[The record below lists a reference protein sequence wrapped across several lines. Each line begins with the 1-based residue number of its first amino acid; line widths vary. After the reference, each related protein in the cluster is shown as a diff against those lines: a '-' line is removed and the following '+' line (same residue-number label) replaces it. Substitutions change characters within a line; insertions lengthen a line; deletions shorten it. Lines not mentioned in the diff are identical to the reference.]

1 MSASRWVSW
10 SARAW
15 ARRIAL
21 GLAFLAAVTAP
32 RQARAEPVETSG
44 LVAPRPIAA
53 LRADYPKGAVAA
65 ALVVVELVV
74 EADGRVSEAHVV
86 TGEAPFAESA
96 LRAVRATPFA
106 PATRAGKPVAARI
119 RVPIDFLPS
128 VDLPHDPYPDAPP
141 RPGPPPRV
149 VLPPN
154 PYDGLAPNVVQIQVQ
169 GARRVAGVTRLGRAE
184 IRDLPGAFGDGFRAI
199 ETLPGVVPVA
209 SGLPFFFVRGAP
221 PGATGYF
228 LDGVRLPVLF
238 HLGAGPSVV
247 HPALVDRIDFY
258 PGAAPA
264 EFGRSSG
271 GVVAGA
277 TKEPS
282 QRLRGEA
289 NVRLLDAGAL
299 VEVPLPRQ
307 RGSALVAGRF
317 GYPGLLLPL
326 FAPNTRLSYWDYQS
340 RVSVRVGERD
350 TLTLFV
356 LGSYDYLGRRVG
368 STGNTTVVSDPVGLG
383 EVAQSEQL
391 DTRTIFETEFH
402 RVELRH
408 DHTIPSGKVRTA
420 LTVGTDGS
428 ALGLRD
434 RVRGEIFGW
443 RFEWERALSR
453 EVVLRGGADTQYNRY
468 EVRGEADVPPN
479 PEFVKLFPT
488 RDELLLGTRAD
499 VTWSPAGRLR
509 FIAGMRLDHY
519 SAYRISAFERAPGAE
534 PDALPGRQ
542 VSVEPRLSVRVGVVP
557 RVVFVSAVG
566 IAAQPPRFLL
576 PLPGLTVGRLRE
588 GLERSAQTSHGF
600 EWTLPYA
607 MALTTTFFS
616 SRTIGLADAFAACPG
631 ARNAFTDGNAC
642 TTRTSGSAVGLEL
655 YLKRDLSKRIAGFVS
670 YTLSRASRTV
680 PASVF
685 GAEAPPVG
693 ASVASDGRVV
703 IPSDYDRTHVLNA
716 AVAYDVGRGYRA
728 GLRFVLYSGRPYTPT
743 ASDGSLLGAPNSAR
757 LPIFSRFD
765 VRLEKRWELGAS
777 RHVSLVLE
785 GLNVT
790 LRKEA
795 TGVRCATRAGPDD
808 VDLGNGCVGEQIGPI
823 TVPSLGVEG
832 AM

>member
-1 MSASRWVSW
+1 MSAGGPA
-10 SARAW
+10 ARPSGAW
-15 ARRIAL
+15 ARLLLAAFA
-21 GLAFLAAVTAP
+21 GLALAGTARAQPAEIVPPRPLAPLRAAYPAGAVTAA
-32 RQARAEPVETSG
+32 Q
-44 LVAPRPIAA
+44 
-53 LRADYPKGAVAA
+53 
-65 ALVVVELVV
+65 VVVELVV
-74 EADGRVSEAHVV
+74 EADGRVTEAHVV
-86 TGEAPFAESA
+86 SGEAPFAEAA
-96 LRAVRATPFA
+96 LAAVRATPFA
-106 PATRAGKPVAARI
+106 PATRGGRPIAARI
-119 RVPIDFLPS
+119 RVPLELLPP
-128 VDLPHDPYPDAPP
+128 VELPDDPYPEPPP

-149 VLPPN
+149 ALPPN
-154 PYDGLAPNVVQIQVQ
+154 PYDALAPEVTQIQVL
-169 GARRVAGVTRLGRAE
+169 GARRLAGVTRMGRAE
-184 IRDLPGAFGDGFRAI
+184 IRDVPGAFGDGFRAI

-271 GVVAGA
+271 GVVSGV

-289 NVRLLDAGAL
+289 NARLLDAGAL

-340 RVSVRVGERD
+340 RLSVHLGERD

-356 LGSYDYLGRRVG
+356 LGSYDYLGRRVAAV
-368 STGNTTVVSDPVGLG
+368 GNKTVVDDPVGVG
-383 EVAQSEQL
+383 ETVQTGG

-408 DHTIPSGKVRTA
+408 DHVIPSGKVRTA

-434 RVRGEIFGW
+434 RVRGELFGW
-443 RFEWERALSR
+443 RLEWERALSR
-453 EVVLRGGADTQYNRY
+453 EIVLRGGADTQYNRY

-509 FIAGMRLDHY
+509 FTAGVRLDHY
-519 SAYRISAFERAPGAE
+519 AAYRISAFERAPGAE
-534 PDALPGRQ
+534 PDALPGKQ

-588 GLERSAQTSHGF
+588 GLERSAQTSHGV

-655 YLKRDLSKRIAGFVS
+655 YLKRDLSKRITGFVS
-670 YTLSRASRTV
+670 YTLSRATRTV

-685 GAEAPPVG
+685 GGETPPAG
-693 ASVASDGRVV
+693 ASLANDGRVV

-728 GLRFVLYSGRPYTPT
+728 GVRFVLYSGRPYTPT
-743 ASDGSLLGAPNSAR
+743 ASDGALLAAPNSAR
-757 LPIFSRFD
+757 LPLFSRFD
-765 VRLEKRWELGAS
+765 VRLEKRWELGAT

-795 TGVRCATRAGPDD
+795 TGVRCATRAGADD

>member
-1 MSASRWVSW
+1 MSAGGPA
-10 SARAW
+10 ARPSGAW
-15 ARRIAL
+15 ARLLLAAFA
-21 GLAFLAAVTAP
+21 GLALAGTARAQPAEIVPPRPLAPLRAAYPAGAVTAA
-32 RQARAEPVETSG
+32 Q
-44 LVAPRPIAA
+44 
-53 LRADYPKGAVAA
+53 
-65 ALVVVELVV
+65 VVVELVV

-86 TGEAPFAESA
+86 SGEAPFAEAA
-96 LRAVRATPFA
+96 LAAVRATPFA
-106 PATRAGKPVAARI
+106 PATRGGRPIAARI
-119 RVPIDFLPS
+119 RVPLELLPP
-128 VDLPHDPYPDAPP
+128 VELPDDPYPEPPP

-149 VLPPN
+149 ALPPN
-154 PYDGLAPNVVQIQVQ
+154 PYDALAPEVTQIQVL
-169 GARRVAGVTRLGRAE
+169 GARRLAGVTRMGRAE
-184 IRDLPGAFGDGFRAI
+184 IRDVPGAFGDGFRAI

-271 GVVAGA
+271 GVVSGV

-289 NVRLLDAGAL
+289 NARLLDAGAL

-340 RVSVRVGERD
+340 RLSVHLGERD

-356 LGSYDYLGRRVG
+356 LGSYDYLGRRVAAV
-368 STGNTTVVSDPVGLG
+368 GNKTVVDDPVGVG
-383 EVAQSEQL
+383 ETVQTGG

-408 DHTIPSGKVRTA
+408 DHVIPSGKVRTA

-434 RVRGEIFGW
+434 RVRGELFGW
-443 RFEWERALSR
+443 RLEWERALSR
-453 EVVLRGGADTQYNRY
+453 EIVLRGGADTQYNRY

-509 FIAGMRLDHY
+509 FTAGVRLDHY
-519 SAYRISAFERAPGAE
+519 AAYRISAFERAPGAE
-534 PDALPGRQ
+534 PDALPGKQ

-588 GLERSAQTSHGF
+588 GLERSAQTSHGV

-655 YLKRDLSKRIAGFVS
+655 YLKRDLSKRITGFVS
-670 YTLSRASRTV
+670 YTLSRATRTV

-685 GAEAPPVG
+685 GGETPPAG
-693 ASVASDGRVV
+693 ASLANDGRVV

-728 GLRFVLYSGRPYTPT
+728 GVRFVLYSGRPYTPT
-743 ASDGSLLGAPNSAR
+743 ASDGALLAAPNSAR
-757 LPIFSRFD
+757 LPLFSRFD
-765 VRLEKRWELGAS
+765 VRLEKRWELGAT

-795 TGVRCATRAGPDD
+795 TGVRCATRAGADD

>member
-1 MSASRWVSW
+1 MSAGGPA
-10 SARAW
+10 ARPSGAW
-15 ARRIAL
+15 ARLLLAAFA
-21 GLAFLAAVTAP
+21 GLALAGTARAQPAEIVPPRPLAPLRAAYPAGAVTAA
-32 RQARAEPVETSG
+32 Q
-44 LVAPRPIAA
+44 
-53 LRADYPKGAVAA
+53 
-65 ALVVVELVV
+65 VVVELVV
-74 EADGRVSEAHVV
+74 EADGRVTEAHVV
-86 TGEAPFAESA
+86 SGEAPFAEAA
-96 LRAVRATPFA
+96 LAAVRATPFA
-106 PATRAGKPVAARI
+106 PATRGGRPIAARI
-119 RVPIDFLPS
+119 RVPLELLPP
-128 VDLPHDPYPDAPP
+128 VELPDDPYPEPPP

-149 VLPPN
+149 ALPPN
-154 PYDGLAPNVVQIQVQ
+154 PYDALAPEVTQIQVL
-169 GARRVAGVTRLGRAE
+169 GARRLAGVTRMGRAE
-184 IRDLPGAFGDGFRAI
+184 IRDVPGAFGDGFRAI

-271 GVVAGA
+271 GVVSGV

-289 NVRLLDAGAL
+289 NARLLDAGAL

-340 RVSVRVGERD
+340 RLSVHLGERD

-356 LGSYDYLGRRVG
+356 LGSYDYLGRRVAAV
-368 STGNTTVVSDPVGLG
+368 GNKTVVDDPVGVG
-383 EVAQSEQL
+383 ETVQTGG

-408 DHTIPSGKVRTA
+408 DHVIPSGKVRTA

-434 RVRGEIFGW
+434 RVRGELFGW
-443 RFEWERALSR
+443 RLEWERALSR
-453 EVVLRGGADTQYNRY
+453 EIVLRGGADTQYNRY

-509 FIAGMRLDHY
+509 FTAGVRLDHY
-519 SAYRISAFERAPGAE
+519 AAYRISAFERAPGAE
-534 PDALPGRQ
+534 PDALPGKQ

-588 GLERSAQTSHGF
+588 GLERSAQTSHGV

-655 YLKRDLSKRIAGFVS
+655 YLKRDLSKRITGFVS
-670 YTLSRASRTV
+670 YTLSRATRTV

-685 GAEAPPVG
+685 GGETPPAG
-693 ASVASDGRVV
+693 ASLANDGRVV

-716 AVAYDVGRGYRA
+716 AITYDVGRDYRTKIQ
-728 GLRFVLYSGRPYTPT
+728 FVLYSKRPYTPT
-743 ASDGSLLGAPNSAR
+743 TSDGALLAAPNSAR
-757 LPIFSRFD
+757 LPLFSRFD
-765 VRLEKRWELGAS
+765 VRLEKRWELGAT

-795 TGVRCATRAGPDD
+795 TGVRCATRAGADD

>member
-1 MSASRWVSW
+1 MSAGGRA
-10 SARAW
+10 ARPSGTW
-15 ARRIAL
+15 ARLLLASL
-21 GLAFLAAVTAP
+21 AGLAFAGT
-32 RQARAEPVETSG
+32 ARAQPAEIEP
-44 LVAPRPIAA
+44 PRPLAP
-53 LRADYPKGAVAA
+53 LRADYPPGAVAA
-65 ALVVVELVV
+65 AEVVVELVV
-74 EADGRVSEAHVV
+74 EADGGVSAAHVV
-86 TGEAPFAESA
+86 SGEAPFAEAA
-96 LRAVRATPFA
+96 LAAVRATPFA
-106 PATRAGKPVAARI
+106 PATRGGKPVAARI
-119 RVPIDFLPS
+119 RVSLELLPP
-128 VDLPHDPYPDAPP
+128 VELPDDPYPDPPP

-149 VLPPN
+149 ALPPN
-154 PYDGLAPNVVQIQVQ
+154 PYDALAPEVTQIQVL
-169 GARRVAGVTRLGRAE
+169 GARRLAGVTRMGRAE
-184 IRDLPGAFGDGFRAI
+184 IRDVPGAFGDGFRAI

-271 GVVAGA
+271 GVVAGV

-289 NVRLLDAGAL
+289 NARLLDAGAL

-340 RVSVRVGERD
+340 RLSVHLGERD

-356 LGSYDYLGRRVG
+356 LGSYDYLGRRVAAV
-368 STGNTTVVSDPVGLG
+368 GNKTVVDDPVGVG
-383 EVAQSEQL
+383 ETVQSGG

-408 DHTIPSGKVRTA
+408 DHVIPSGKVRTA

-434 RVRGEIFGW
+434 RVRGELFGW
-443 RFEWERALSR
+443 RLEWERALSR
-453 EVVLRGGADTQYNRY
+453 EVVLRGGTDTQYNHY

-509 FIAGMRLDHY
+509 FTAGMRLDHY
-519 SAYRISAFERAPGAE
+519 AAYRISAFERAPGAE
-534 PDALPGRQ
+534 PDALPGKQ

-588 GLERSAQTSHGF
+588 GLERSAQTSHGL

-607 MALTTTFFS
+607 MALTTTFFA

-642 TTRTSGSAVGLEL
+642 TTRTSGNAVGLEL
-655 YLKRDLSKRIAGFVS
+655 YLKRDLSKRVTGFVS
-670 YTLSRASRTV
+670 YTLSRATRTV

-685 GAEAPPVG
+685 GAEAPPAG
-693 ASVASDGRVV
+693 ASLANDGRVV

-743 ASDGSLLGAPNSAR
+743 GSDGALLTAPNSAR
-757 LPIFSRFD
+757 LPLFSRFD
-765 VRLEKRWELGAS
+765 VRLEKRWELGAT
-777 RHVSLVLE
+777 RHVSVVLE